1 MKTTNGMLADLTQ
14 REMLEVNGGGK
25 ICPQQ

>member
-1 MKTTNGMLADLTQ
+1 MKTTNVLLANLTQ

-25 ICPQQ
+25 ICPQW

>member
-1 MKTTNGMLADLTQ
+1 MKTTNGMLANLTQ

-25 ICPQQ
+25 ICPQW